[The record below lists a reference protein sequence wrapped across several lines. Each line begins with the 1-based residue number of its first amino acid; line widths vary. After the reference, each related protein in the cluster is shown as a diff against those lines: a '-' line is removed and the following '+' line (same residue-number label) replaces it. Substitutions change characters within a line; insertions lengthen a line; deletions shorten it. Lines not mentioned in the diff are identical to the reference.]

1 MNNNEIEKIGNLERQ
16 YGSLNLE
23 QKIDFLATTF
33 GRDVIAAVEY
43 VDAGCK
49 SWYEN
54 GGRTIADLIAKD
66 SRYEEYINMLETEA
80 CVDIDDDKEF
90 WDCISGEL
98 SGLFIDGLPEFMLTE
113 EELEEEYC

>member
-1 MNNNEIEKIGNLERQ
+1 MKKEIEKIGKIDGYHR
-16 YGSLNLE
+16 GLNLE
-23 QKIDFLATTF
+23 QKIEFLATTF

-43 VDAGCK
+43 CAK
-49 SWYEN
+49 EHIAWYEN
-54 GGRTIADLIAKD
+54 GGWSIADLIAED
-66 SRYEEYINMLETEA
+66 SRYEEYINLLETEA

-113 EELEEEYC
+113 EELEKLYA

>member
-1 MNNNEIEKIGNLERQ
+1 MIEIEKIGSEKNVN
-16 YGSLNLE
+16 LNLK

-43 VDAGCK
+43 CADSCK
-49 SWYEN
+49 AWYEC
-54 GGRTIADLIAKD
+54 GWTIADLITED
-66 SRYEEYINMLETEA
+66 RRYEEYINLLETEA
-80 CVDIDDDKEF
+80 CVDIEDDNEF

-113 EELEEEYC
+113 EELEELEA

>member
-1 MNNNEIEKIGNLERQ
+1 MKNNEIEKIGNVDGYCEHL
-16 YGSLNLE
+16 SLE

-43 VDAGCK
+43 CAYGCK

-54 GGRTIADLIAKD
+54 GGTTVADLIAKD

-80 CVDIDDDKEF
+80 FIEMDDDKEF

-98 SGLFIDGLPEFMLTE
+98 SGLFIEGLPEFMLTE
-113 EELEEEYC
+113 EEREEIYC